1 MSHIRILPHGPNLW
15 NGIQPDLAQ
24 KRSKKGHWSVNYCD
38 SSGAEE
44 HDFAWFALIGFWWRV
59 KADKPSREM
68 VQGGAPKIAKLVYK
82 SNNYG
87 L

>member
-1 MSHIRILPHGPNLW
+1 MIN
-15 NGIQPDLAQ
+15 N
-24 KRSKKGHWSVNYCD
+24 CD

-82 SNNYG
+82 SNKYG
-87 L
+87 V